1 MARRG
6 FQKQQSGIRLSEF
19 LKHPE
24 AAPKPIYVLLGTD
37 PYLLD
42 QGRRAVRK
50 QTIADADP
58 GMALLELGGEEAVLA
73 DVLDALRTPPFLA
86 PRRLVSIREA
96 EKFLGQKGGGEEDG
110 AESPAADPS
119 SRLGVALSASKGD
132 GQKVREALLRYLEA
146 PSSTGSLCLEVGSW
160 NESTNLAK
168 RAAAVGGVIRCEI
181 TDPNVLPGWLQ
192 RETRERYHK
201 TLTYAAAQML
211 LDYLGTDMAA
221 LLAALDALALFT
233 ESATAIDAP
242 DVDNVIARGHHERV
256 WALSDAVAEQQI
268 PRALELL
275 DAFWAEGMVAPQI
288 VGLLRSSLR
297 QLIRTKALAR
307 RMSLDVAMAQANVF
321 YGAQDRVRRALASFS
336 DEHLASAYQALVD
349 ADLEAKTTPNDR
361 LAMETLVHRLC
372 RPEAACDA
380 GSPARTSSD

>member
-1 MARRG
+1 MARSGSSKR
-6 FQKQQSGIRLSEF
+6 QVGIRLSDFE
-19 LKHPE
+19 KQAK

-42 QGRRAVRK
+42 KGRRAVRR
-50 QTIADADP
+50 QVLADADP

-96 EKFLGQKGGGEEDG
+96 EKFLGQKGGGGEEEG
-110 AESPAADPS
+110 AESPAAD
-119 SRLGVALSASKGD
+119 GK
-132 GQKVREALLRYLEA
+132 KVREALLRYLEA
-146 PSSTGSLCLEVGSW
+146 PAPTGSLGLEVASW
-160 NESTNLAK
+160 NESTSLAK
-168 RAAAVGGVIRCEI
+168 RVAAVGCVIRCEI
-181 TDPNVLPGWLQ
+181 IDPSVLPGWLQ

-211 LDYLGTDMAA
+211 LEYLGTDMAA

-242 DVDNVIARGHHERV
+242 DVDSVIARGHHDRV
-256 WALSDAVAEQQI
+256 WALCDAVAERRI
-268 PRALELL
+268 PVALELL

-288 VGLLRSSLR
+288 VGLLRSTFR

-307 RMSLDVAMAQANVF
+307 RMSLDAAMAQANVF
-321 YGAQDRVRRALASFS
+321 YGAQDRVRRALAAFS
-336 DEHLASAYQALVD
+336 VEHLAGAYQALVD

-372 RPEAACDA
+372 RPEAARDA
-380 GSPARTSSD
+380 GVASRSTPG

>member
-1 MARRG
+1 MARRDS
-6 FQKQQSGIRLSEF
+6 QKKQSGIRLSEF

-24 AAPKPIYVLLGTD
+24 AAPKPIYVLLGSD

-42 QGRRAVRK
+42 QGRQAVRR
-50 QTIADADP
+50 QVLADADP
-58 GMALLELGGEEAVLA
+58 GMALLELGGEESVLA

-96 EKFLGQKGGGEEDG
+96 EKFLGQKGGGEDEG
-110 AESPAADPS
+110 AESPAAD
-119 SRLGVALSASKGD
+119 GK
-132 GQKVREALLRYLEA
+132 KVREALLRYLEA
-146 PSSTGSLCLEVGSW
+146 PATTGSLCLEVASW

-168 RAAAVGGVIRCEI
+168 RVAAVGCVIRCEI
-181 TDPNVLPGWLQ
+181 IDPNVLPGWLQ

-211 LDYLGTDMAA
+211 LEYLGTDMAA
-221 LLAALDALALFT
+221 LLAALDALAIFT

-242 DVDNVIARGHHERV
+242 DVDNVIARGHHDRV
-256 WALSDAVAEQQI
+256 WALSDAVAERRI

-288 VGLLRSSLR
+288 VGLLRSSFR

-307 RMSLDVAMAQANVF
+307 RMSLDAAMAQANVF
-321 YGAQDRVRRALASFS
+321 YGAQDRVRRALAAFS
-336 DEHLASAYQALVD
+336 VEHLAGAYQALVD

-372 RPEAACDA
+372 RPEAARYA
-380 GSPARTSSD
+380 GGADRSTT